1 MRNEISAQYHLT
13 ISFSSYT
20 LHRANGNVFVVEYR
34 KLFKIKIFSL
44 QFYNHFVTEH
54 IVLKIWKKLYFAWN
68 KKSNYEIKIS
78 NCNKR
83 PMVMKVIACNKCLS
97 TSTTTLDLLK
107 FLSNNFLFTFLLSI
121 ILLWFILETNIYS
134 ENDRNNTYLK
144 IYRRWSNEIHFL

>member
-1 MRNEISAQYHLT
+1 
-13 ISFSSYT
+13 
-20 LHRANGNVFVVEYR
+20 
-34 KLFKIKIFSL
+34 
-44 QFYNHFVTEH
+44 
-54 IVLKIWKKLYFAWN
+54 
-68 KKSNYEIKIS
+68 
-78 NCNKR
+78 
-83 PMVMKVIACNKCLS
+83 MKVIACNKCLS